1 MKDWN
6 VSVCIAVAIAFCGI
20 ALAQEKSKPQTTP
33 TALPTPVVSAQAKAD
48 DSKGDRGL
56 PVIGYLEKQDKT
68 ITIKAGP
75 NGPVYSVAGK
85 DGKVLFE
92 NLSAEQLRAQAPE
105 LHDFI
110 KTAVAADSKAR
121 RLKTDARVESAVR

>member
-6 VSVCIAVAIAFCGI
+6 VSVCIAAAIAFGGI
-20 ALAQEKSKPQTTP
+20 ALAQEKSKPQTAPAVSPAP
-33 TALPTPVVSAQAKAD
+33 TAIAQAKASD
-48 DSKGDRGL
+48 AKGDRGL
-56 PVIGYLEKQDKT
+56 PVIGYLEK
-68 ITIKAGP
+68 AGQ

-92 NLSAEQLRAQAPE
+92 NLSAEQLKAQAPE

-110 KTAVAADSKAR
+110 KTAVAAGSGREKAAADSRAR
-121 RLKTDARVESAVR
+121 RISAELR